1 MKRCDHS
8 QWLTLFSQGIE
19 TALHESDRLQTLV
32 DQIPSPDSQHPSLSV
47 LIGSTA
53 KSVALHELVP
63 STKAAKVKSRRR
75 HGDVHLYLAAS
86 TIFHDR
92 PVLFAEGDLP
102 FRGSRNKT
110 FPAEKCHE
118 TVKRT
123 LFRLREDVPGNQQ
136 DSIANNLYSRLLC
149 PFADVICIF
158 AADFAGFRPIVR
170 HLGSWLEKG
179 LPSTL
184 PKSTHPWLIIVTETT
199 TLRDTVQEGT
209 KKLFLSMLKDETTQD
224 ISTLFSEV
232 EVLCI
237 LPDGQVSAKARF
249 RPLKECLMNAST
261 QVRLNKMD
269 TRTLFSARHFA
280 VFFKLACDHF
290 AITSNEPFDFI
301 RTSRCLNPVS
311 PDLNKHLSNFLLNI
325 RSSHELTKFAVPVIA
340 SSFLLDSYPPDMHG
354 TLVFILART
363 WRLTLRQF
371 SAQLTY
377 SRLFIERPV
386 MR

>member
-8 QWLTLFSQGIE
+8 QWLTLCSQGIE

-32 DQIPSPDSQHPSLSV
+32 DQIPNPDSQYPSLCV

-63 STKAAKVKSRRR
+63 FTRAARVKNRRR
-75 HGDVHLYLAAS
+75 HGDVHLYLEAS
-86 TIFHDR
+86 TVFHER
-92 PVLFAEGDLP
+92 PVLFAEGDLL

-110 FPAEKCHE
+110 FSVEKCHE
-118 TVKRT
+118 TVRRT
-123 LFRLREDVPGNQQ
+123 LSRLREGVPGVQP
-136 DSIANNLYSRLLC
+136 DTIADNLYSRLLC

-184 PKSTHPWLIIVTETT
+184 PKSAHPWLIIVAETT
-199 TLRDTVQEGT
+199 TLRDTVKEGT
-209 KKLFLSMLKDETTQD
+209 KKLFLSMLKDETTRD
-224 ISTLFSEV
+224 VSTLFSAFD
-232 EVLCI
+232 VLCI
-237 LPDGQVSAKARF
+237 LPDGQVSAKSRF
-249 RPLKECLMNAST
+249 RPLRECLMNAST
-261 QVRLNKMD
+261 QVQLSKMD
-269 TRTLFSARHFA
+269 TRTLFSARHFN

-301 RTSRCLNPVS
+301 STSRRQNPVS

-325 RSSHELTKFAVPVIA
+325 RSSHELTEFAVPVMA

-354 TLVFILART
+354 KLVSILART

-371 SAQLTY
+371 SPQPRY
-377 SRLFIERPV
+377 SSLSIERPV